1 MMRMT
6 RRQLLAATVLAAA
19 RLRAAADLKIT
30 RFATHKATVNGRH
43 VLMLSIH
50 TDGGLTGIGEG
61 SLPARVDIV
70 EQAIRWLEPHL
81 VGRSPAGV
89 EEHWDRMYYGLSRWR
104 DGSVL
109 MTALSAVD
117 IALWD
122 LEGKALGV
130 PVARLLGGPLKRD
143 LRVYYSHWDTPVRP
157 RTPAE
162 LARRAVETREK
173 GWTAVKM
180 IPQQDATEA
189 GTIGKLV
196 AELEAIRKAVGDSLD
211 IGLELVER
219 FSTRQ
224 AIELARAVAPYKP
237 LFLEEATRRENPHAM
252 RELSEKSPVALAGG
266 EGLLDRQQFRVF
278 LENRGAAIV
287 QPDVIH
293 CGGITEMKRIAS
305 LAEVYGA
312 ELAPHQWYGP
322 VAHVASVH
330 CASVCR
336 NFLIH
341 EWDGGADPVFQEI
354 TGGTMPVQKGGSV
367 RVPAGSGLGITFDPA
382 EFARKYP
389 YRPS

>member
-1 MMRMT
+1 MH
-6 RRQLLAATVLAAA
+6 RRHLIGLLPFAAF
-19 RLRAAADLKIT
+19 RCRAAADLKIT
-30 RFATHKATVNGRH
+30 KFTTHKATVNGRH
-43 VLMLSIH
+43 VLMLEVH
-50 TDGGLTGIGEG
+50 TDGGLVGLGEG
-61 SLPARVDIV
+61 SLPARVEIV
-70 EQAIRWLEPHL
+70 EQAIKWLEPHL
-81 VGRSPAGV
+81 AGKSAAGV
-89 EEHWDRMYYGLSRWR
+89 EEHWDRMYYRLNRWR

-130 PVARLLGGPLKRD
+130 PVARLLGGPLHRD

-157 RTPAE
+157 RTPDA

-189 GTIGKLV
+189 GTISKLV
-196 AELEAIRKAVGDSLD
+196 AELEAIRKAVGDSID

-237 LFLEEATRRENPHAM
+237 MFLEEATRRENPQAM
-252 RELSEKSPVALAGG
+252 KELAEKSPVALAGG
-266 EGLLDRQQFRVF
+266 EGLLDRHQFRHF
-278 LENRGAAIV
+278 LDNKGASII

-322 VAHVASVH
+322 VAHAASLH

-341 EWDGGADPVFQEI
+341 EWDAGSDAVFQEV
-354 TGGTMPVQKGGSV
+354 TGGTVPAQKGGMV
-367 RVPAGSGLGITFDPA
+367 RVPTGPGLGISLKPA
-382 EFARKYP
+382 DFCRRYP
-389 YRPS
+389 YTLS